1 MPFSHVLLTRPSA
14 QSEELAAAL
23 APGLHA
29 VVQPAFTYSAVE
41 LSAGQ
46 PTEYAALANSA
57 AGDLLLFTSPRAVMH
72 GLPQVPAGVLG
83 RTRIGAIG
91 PATAKALE
99 REGVRVGLRA
109 TSGYTS
115 EDLLE
120 ILKAEIRPGRPR
132 AFIMAAPGGRGE
144 LARGLSGLGWKVETL
159 FVYQS
164 QPAPLD
170 RDAMAALQS
179 ASGILSVWTSGNA
192 MKALSQRMP
201 PAAWFRVCQGD
212 WLVISDRLRRLAR
225 AYGPS
230 QVHLAGGPD
239 NMAILAAIRNLL

>member
-41 LSAGQ
+41 LAAGQ
-46 PTEYAALANSA
+46 PEAHAALAGSA

-83 RTRIGAIG
+83 RVRVGAIG
-91 PATAKALE
+91 PATARELE

-109 TSGYTS
+109 TRGYTS

-120 ILKAEIRPGRPR
+120 TLSVEIRPGHPR

-144 LARGLSGLGWKVETL
+144 LARGLTELGWNVKTL

-164 QPAPLD
+164 EPAPLD
-170 RDAMAALQS
+170 RAALAALES

-192 MKALSQRMP
+192 MKALSQRLP
-201 PAAWFRVCQGD
+201 PAAWFRVCQGE

-239 NMAILAAIRNLL
+239 NTSILTAIRNLL